1 MNSTHPIAS
10 YLVRYRNVSAACY
23 LAFLFMASLIVILSI
38 TDVIDRYR
46 TRSASA
52 AMLAQLE
59 QHASLQSANMGN
71 SAPAGSPFLEGQTTT
86 LATAALVQRVTEA
99 VARSKGNIISSEAE
113 PADEAT
119 GRVKIIVTCEI
130 EERALPQLL
139 YEIEAGVP
147 YLFIDRMVTQAP
159 TTAAGRLHA
168 VLGISGLWSG
178 KK

>member
-1 MNSTHPIAS
+1 VTSTHPIAS

-23 LAFLFMASLIVILSI
+23 LAFLFIASLIVILSI

-59 QHASLQSANMGN
+59 QHAANMGN
-71 SAPAGSPFLEGQTTT
+71 SAPAGSPLLQGQTST

-99 VARSKGNIISSEAE
+99 IARSKGNIISSEAE